1 MGDAGDEQFM
11 QRAIELSLH
20 AAVCGDGIPF
30 AAVIVQ
36 DGQIIGEG
44 WNRTIVDHDPSA
56 HGEVVAIR
64 NTCRKLKTRDLTG
77 CDIYTSCE
85 PCTMCAA
92 LIAFTGIERIF
103 FGTTLEAI
111 IPHFDLDL
119 TGLCR
124 DLHLPIWERH
134 LPAKQLMAVE
144 AYKAVNDTFPKKDEE
159 Q

>member
-36 DGQIIGEG
+36 DGQIIG
-44 WNRTIVDHDPSA
+44 
-56 HGEVVAIR
+56 
-64 NTCRKLKTRDLTG
+64 
-77 CDIYTSCE
+77 TSGG
-85 PCTMCAA
+85 
-92 LIAFTGIERIF
+92 FRGIERIF